1 MNIMKLIDKTSCQ
14 AKFHQSIWRV
24 HLLQK
29 YQLFAGLSG
38 TENWKF
44 GCSTRVVL
52 AGVIS
57 KHKSPVQLGLFSDHR
72 AEADLAASNISPR
85 EDRPQNY
92 AIPDERIV
100 YR

>member
-1 MNIMKLIDKTSCQ
+1 MNIMKLSDETSYK
-14 AKFHQSIWRV
+14 AKFHQSILRV

-29 YQLFAGLSG
+29 YQLIAGLSG
-38 TENWKF
+38 RENWKC
-44 GCSTRVVL
+44 GCSRRVVL

-57 KHKSPVQLGLFSDHR
+57 KYKSPVQLGLFSDHS

-92 AIPDERIV
+92 AIPDERTV
-100 YR
+100 CR